1 MTIMAR
7 ISEKALRPRQ
17 YVFTRL
23 TPERIAQLTPGVR
36 KLREQEKRQALT
48 TRAAMRAAERHV
60 AARHAENIM
69 AGITT
74 AQPESDQIASLERE
88 LHDLRQRKRRMF
100 DSLRRSLAADTPT
113 PPTHPYAPVSPRYT
127 PPTRLESL
135 SGAGVA
141 NSVGRSANLSSP
153 HVLRRSSTAAITT
166 ASTNGPLRR
175 KDKVVATTNS
185 MNHTT

>member
-100 DSLRRSLAADTPT
+100 ESLRRSLAPDSST
-113 PPTHPYAPVSPRYT
+113 PPLHRYAPVSSAYI
-127 PPTRLESL
+127 PPTRMDATSNV
-135 SGAGVA
+135 STASA
-141 NSVGRSANLSSP
+141 GRSVPSISP
-153 HVLRRSSTAAITT
+153 HALRRASTVAVTT
-166 ASTNGPLRR
+166 ASANGPLRR
-175 KDKVVATTNS
+175 KDEVVAATNT
-185 MNHTT
+185 MDDNT

>member
-74 AQPESDQIASLERE
+74 AQPESEQIASLERE

-100 DSLRRSLAADTPT
+100 ESLRRSLAADTPT
-113 PPTHPYAPVSPRYT
+113 PPLHPYAPVSPRYT
-127 PPTRLESL
+127 SPTHLDSL
-135 SGAGVA
+135 SGAGVT
-141 NSVGRSANLSSP
+141 NVGRSGNSSSP
-153 HVLRRSSTAAITT
+153 HALRRSSTAAVTT

-175 KDKVVATTNS
+175 KDKGAASTNS
-185 MNHTT
+185 INDTT

>member
-1 MTIMAR
+1 MAR

-23 TPERIAQLTPGVR
+23 TAERIAQLTPGVR
-36 KLREQEKRQALT
+36 KLKDQEKRHALT

-88 LHDLRQRKRRMF
+88 LYDLRQRKRRMF
-100 DSLRRSLAADTPT
+100 ESLRRSLASDPST
-113 PPTHPYAPVSPRYT
+113 PPLRSYNPISPRYT
-127 PPTRLESL
+127 PPARIDAMSSAGGAVAGRAAPSASPRLR
-135 SGAGVA
+135 GASHVA
-141 NSVGRSANLSSP
+141 V
-153 HVLRRSSTAAITT
+153 TT
-166 ASTNGPLRR
+166 ASTNGVLRR
-175 KDKVVATTNS
+175 KSEPEVVGNS
-185 MNHTT
+185 FNDHR